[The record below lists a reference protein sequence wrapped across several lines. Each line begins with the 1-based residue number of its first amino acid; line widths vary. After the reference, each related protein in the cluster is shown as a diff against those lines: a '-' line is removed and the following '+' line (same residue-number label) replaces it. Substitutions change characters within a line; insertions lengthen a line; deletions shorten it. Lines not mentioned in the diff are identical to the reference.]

1 MEKYLFLLRDISL
14 NEFTDDEEEMEE
26 IEAHNGCECEIIGKS
41 VYVDE
46 DFEHNYYDIRFD
58 DGFELYGIS
67 GYHLV

>member
-1 MEKYLFLLRDISL
+1 MTKYLFLLRDISA
-14 NEFTDDEEEMEE
+14 EDFAETEEE
-26 IEAHNGCECEIIGKS
+26 IEEIKAHDCCECTIVSKS

-67 GYHLV
+67 GYHLL